1 MPDERITSWQPI
13 AASSG
18 NDAEW
23 HAIHAGK
30 ELGPLSLAE
39 LVEKAVAGEIEPDD
53 LVKNADGLWAKA
65 RDIDFLQQLFRLRE
79 SRGKA
84 SQPAPYR
91 SGRETKALGG
101 GLLLVL
107 VGAACIW
114 GICTLIDSA
123 RSRFSNNDRSWN
135 AKIEKNDPGWN
146 AKFYADRGWDS
157 IKKKDYDAAIRD
169 SSEAI
174 RLDPNYAAAY
184 YYRGIAYGIMKVHD
198 KAIADYTE
206 AIRLGP
212 NFAPA
217 YSNRGLAFNNKKE
230 YDQAIVDYTEA
241 IRLDPNYAKAYF
253 NRGCVYGINKK
264 EYDQAIADYTEAIR
278 LRPNDALAYSNRY
291 LAYLARG
298 DRDLAWADY
307 QRVTELDPALARRL
321 PRFRSSY

>member
-1 MPDERITSWQPI
+1 MGLRVTRRSQRKEGHPMPDERITSWQPI

-169 SSEAI
+169 SSEA
-174 RLDPNYAAAY
+174 
-184 YYRGIAYGIMKVHD
+184 
-198 KAIADYTE
+198 
-206 AIRLGP
+206 
-212 NFAPA
+212 
-217 YSNRGLAFNNKKE
+217 NRGLSWPGVLPPMRAMSG
-230 YDQAIVDYTEA
+230 
-241 IRLDPNYAKAYF
+241 L
-253 NRGCVYGINKK
+253 RGEGGG
-264 EYDQAIADYTEAIR
+264 R
-278 LRPNDALAYSNRY
+278 LRCGRCEPP
-291 LAYLARG
+291 ARPTLFISPPVPSACSW
-298 DRDLAWADY
+298 RCKA
-307 QRVTELDPALARRL
+307 
-321 PRFRSSY
+321 F